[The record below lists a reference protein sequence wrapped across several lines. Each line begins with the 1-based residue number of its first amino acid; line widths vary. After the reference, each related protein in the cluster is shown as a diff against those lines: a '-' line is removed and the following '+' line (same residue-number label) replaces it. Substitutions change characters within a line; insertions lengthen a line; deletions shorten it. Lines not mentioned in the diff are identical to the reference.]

1 MSGRCASCNA
11 VMSDADMCRKHAETG
26 EYLDLCSSC
35 LREVTSMVNIPI
47 DGDKTF
53 VYTVIE
59 GEEDV

>member
-1 MSGRCASCNA
+1 
-11 VMSDADMCRKHAETG
+11 MSDADMCRKHAETG

-35 LREVTSMVNIPI
+35 LREVTSIVNIPI